1 MLPGFEGF
9 EINLRLKAIK
19 DREKAIQKIKKET
32 KKRREQIV
40 MDMKP
45 VTMKEYN
52 PTIGV
57 TTNYYSMLTKNK
69 KTQVLRVLVIDDNE

>member
-1 MLPGFEGF
+1 MLPDYIGF
-9 EINLRLKAIK
+9 EINLKMKAIK
-19 DREKAIQKIKKET
+19 DREKNIQKIKKET
-32 KKRREQIV
+32 KKKREQIV
-40 MDMKP
+40 KDLKP
-45 VTMKEYN
+45 VTMKKYN